1 MAAEGLKVIDR
12 VVEKELK
19 GKINLVKNTWVIPLK

>member
-1 MAAEGLKVIDR
+1 MSSEGIRVIDR